1 MKMKSTALRTRMVLL
16 AVAGL
21 VVASTATAGAAELL
35 TGREIKNETIT
46 GKDVRNG
53 SLSKADFSGAIA
65 GSRGPQGAEGPEGPA
80 GPKGN
85 TGPQG
90 PAGPAGPTGAQ
101 GPQGSQ
107 GPAGVSGLQYVV
119 IGEDV
124 PKTSSAAW
132 SAPCPAGTKVLGG
145 GVSSFNPSV
154 ISIQESAPL
163 NDGAGWAVQVH
174 NGGGSTLGIF
184 AWAVCAAA

>member
-1 MKMKSTALRTRMVLL
+1 MNKLRLGTSTRVVLG
-16 AVAGL
+16 VAAAL
-21 VVASTATAGAAELL
+21 VVASTATAGAAQLI
-35 TGREIKNETIT
+35 TGKTIKNESIT
-46 GKDVRNG
+46 GRDVRNG
-53 SLSKADFSGAIA
+53 SLTKADFSGNLA
-65 GSRGPQGAEGPEGPA
+65 GPQGPEGPEGPRGPA
-80 GPKGN
+80 GPKGP
-85 TGPQG
+85 TGAAGAEGAPGAQGPQGPQG
-90 PAGPAGPTGAQ
+90 PAGGLN
-101 GPQGSQ
+101 
-107 GPAGVSGLQYVV
+107 GLQYVV